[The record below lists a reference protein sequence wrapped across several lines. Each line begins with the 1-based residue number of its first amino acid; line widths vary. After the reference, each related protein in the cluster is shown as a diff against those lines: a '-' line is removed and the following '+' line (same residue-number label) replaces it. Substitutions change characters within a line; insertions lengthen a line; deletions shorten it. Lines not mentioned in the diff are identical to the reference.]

1 MTENHRLVRA
11 FENLNADADA
21 SAYDGDCEAEPVPAL
36 WHQDDDEYFAES
48 GLIERFWLPLSVAVL
63 GGWATLSFILVSNFG
78 WLVIL
83 AVAGIVIAGATAAIF
98 LVRTGDRNRV
108 EMPRIEVAEQT
119 ETGYR
124 NVA

>member
-1 MTENHRLVRA
+1 MRA
-11 FENLNADADA
+11 FENLNADAYA
-21 SAYDGDCEAEPVPAL
+21 NAYDGDCEAEPVPAL

-48 GLIERFWLPLSVAVL
+48 RFIERFWLPLSVAVL
-63 GGWATLSFILVSNFG
+63 GGWATLSYILVSNFG

-83 AVAGIVIAGATAAIF
+83 AVAGIVLAGATAAII

-108 EMPRIEVAEQT
+108 EMPQVKVAEPS
-119 ETGYR
+119 ETGFR